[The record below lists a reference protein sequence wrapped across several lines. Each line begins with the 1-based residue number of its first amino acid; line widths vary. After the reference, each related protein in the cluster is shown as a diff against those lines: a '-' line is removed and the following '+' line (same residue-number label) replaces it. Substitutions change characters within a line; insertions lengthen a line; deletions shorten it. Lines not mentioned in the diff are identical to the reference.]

1 MRIKDY
7 ESSNFEQICLGL
19 KEENTKIKWEL
30 EHAKRNL
37 INYITSVKQLE
48 LANE

>member
-1 MRIKDY
+1 M
-7 ESSNFEQICLGL
+7 
-19 KEENTKIKWEL
+19 EL

-48 LANE
+48 NAIEQQPQMGAQYALIEKFKSEIYRLNEEN